1 MSINARK
8 YARKARTAKKVRM
21 NAPYNKI
28 SGRGGYKLQRAKSY
42 LINNYRKPYRYPG
55 VGATVGRYIGQTL
68 GGPAGGQIGQV
79 LGQGAHALTK
89 TITGFGDYQVKKNAL
104 VYNVDAVPEFS
115 NDKRCTIVTHREMIC
130 DIQGSTNFSSQV
142 FRINPAIATTFPWLS
157 SIAGNYEQYV
167 IQGLV
172 FEFKSTSAYALS
184 SSNAALGTVIMAT
197 QYNSLSPAFRPRPP
211 KPNAS

>member
-8 YARKARTAKKVRM
+8 YARKARTATKVRM

-89 TITGFGDYQVKKNAL
+89 TITGFGEEAPAEEEETEEVAVKGKNKQKISIQRYKGLGEMNADELGETTMDINKRILQQVTIA
-104 VYNVDAVPEFS
+104 DAQDADKVFDILMGEDVFS
-115 NDKRCTIVTHREMIC
+115 RKSF
-130 DIQGSTNFSSQV
+130 IQ
-142 FRINPAIATTFPWLS
+142 
-157 SIAGNYEQYV
+157 
-167 IQGLV
+167 
-172 FEFKSTSAYALS
+172 
-184 SSNAALGTVIMAT
+184 SNAKAANLDI
-197 QYNSLSPAFRPRPP
+197 
-211 KPNAS
+211 